1 MKTAL
6 ALYRANRAQFW
17 RETALVLA
25 IVAMLPVLACIGL
38 AATEGVGL

>member
-6 ALYRANRAQFW
+6 ELYRANRAQFW

-25 IVAMLPVLACIGL
+25 MVAMLPVLACIGM
-38 AATEGVGL
+38 AATEGLRL

>member
-1 MKTAL
+1 MKTVL
-6 ALYRANRAQFW
+6 EIYRANRAQFW